1 MSIWELY
8 LLLKSP
14 SVMPTYWHGGYI
26 RRKYIFSKSDMESIE
41 ALRGK
46 DISMLFSDKKLLPC
60 VTIENKDFDTVD
72 FVEKEYHADI
82 YCCYWS
88 EWEGLVREH
97 TCVTI
102 SNNKVVSFEN
112 TDSFTFHKYDCG
124 ILF

>member
-26 RRKYIFSKSDMESIE
+26 RRKYIFSKSDVESIE

-46 DISMLFSDKKLLPC
+46 DICMLFSDKKLLPC

-72 FVEKEYHADI
+72 FVEKEYHAVYI
-82 YCCYWS
+82 VVIGVNGK
-88 EWEGLVREH
+88 GL
-97 TCVTI
+97 
-102 SNNKVVSFEN
+102 FEN
-112 TDSFTFHKYDCG
+112 
-124 ILF
+124 IPVLLFLTTK